1 MSVPNLPPDVARGV
15 RLAVLDM
22 NGTTVVDG
30 GAAERAVAEALGTFG
45 VAGDRL
51 EAALAMSRRSAGLD
65 RAQVFERLFAND
77 AATGRAASRTFA
89 ASYDRMIAAGCVS
102 AVPGAEETV
111 NTLRDHGVKVCLA
124 TGFGRHTQNSVLE
137 ALGWMGLADLSLC
150 SEDAGRGRPYP
161 DMILTAVLA
170 LDVEDVRHVLVAG
183 DTTADI
189 TSGLRAGAGA
199 AIGVL
204 TGAQTSAELRAAGA
218 TAVVR
223 SVADLPTLLWGREVF
238 EAV

>member
-1 MSVPNLPPDVARGV
+1 MSVPNLPPVVASSV

-30 GAAERAVAEALGTFG
+30 GAAERAVAEALASFG
-45 VAGDRL
+45 IEGDRL
-51 EAALAMSRRSAGLD
+51 EAALEISRQSAGLD
-65 RAQVFERLFAND
+65 RTRVFEQLFPDD
-77 AATGRAASRTFA
+77 AATARAASRTFA
-89 ASYDRMIAAGCVS
+89 AAYDRMIVGGCVEP
-102 AVPGAEETV
+102 VPGAEDTV
-111 NTLRDHGVKVCLA
+111 HELRERGILVCLA

-150 SEDAGRGRPYP
+150 SEDAGRGRPFP
-161 DMILTAVLA
+161 DMVLTAVLA
-170 LDVEDVRHVLVAG
+170 LDVDDVRQVLVAG

-189 TSGLRAGAGA
+189 TSALRAGAGT

-204 TGAQTSAELRAAGA
+204 TGAQSEGALRAAGA

-223 SVADLPTLLWGREVF
+223 SVADLPGLLPI
-238 EAV
+238 